1 MKYYISK
8 TDVEI
13 NEAGRLSGSERV
25 LTKPDTLRATKE
37 SLRRLT
43 AIGIENLH
51 ICEHPANSR
60 RWGKLQRA
68 QNKLRKTRMLTMAD
82 VAKDLEELNAESN
95 KEEENDS

>member
-13 NEAGRLSGSERV
+13 NEAGRRSGIERG
-25 LTKPDTLRATKE
+25 LTKPDTLRAAQN

-51 ICEHPANSR
+51 ICKHPTNSR

-68 QNKLRKTRMLTMAD
+68 QNKLRKTRKLTMAD
-82 VAKDLEELNAESN
+82 VAKDLAELEAES
-95 KEEENDS
+95 KEQENDS

>member
-25 LTKPDTLRATKE
+25 LTKPDTLKATQN

-51 ICEHPANSR
+51 ICKHPANSR

-68 QNKLRKTRMLTMAD
+68 QNKLRKTRKMTLAD
-82 VAKDLEELNAESN
+82 VAKDLAELDAES
-95 KEEENDS
+95 KEKENNS

>member
-13 NEAGRLSGSERV
+13 NEAGRLTGSERV
-25 LTKPDTLRATKE
+25 LTKPDTLKATKE
-37 SLRRLT
+37 ALRRYT

-51 ICEHPANSR
+51 ISKHPANSR

-68 QNKLRKTRMLTMAD
+68 QNKLRKTRKMTLAD
-82 VAKDLEELNAESN
+82 VAKDLAELEAESRE
-95 KEEENDS
+95 KENS

>member
-1 MKYYISK
+1 MKYYISI

-13 NEAGRLSGSERV
+13 NEAGRLSGCERV

-51 ICEHPANSR
+51 ICKHPANSR

-68 QNKLRKTRMLTMAD
+68 ANKLRKTRKLTMAD
-82 VAKDLEELNAESN
+82 VAKDLAELNAEN
-95 KEEENDS
+95 TEENDS

>member
-51 ICEHPANSR
+51 ICKHPANSR

-68 QNKLRKTRMLTMAD
+68 QNKLRKTRKLTMAD
-82 VAKDLEELNAESN
+82 VAKDLAELNAEN
-95 KEEENDS
+95 TEENDS

>member
-25 LTKPDTLRATKE
+25 LTKPDTRRATQN

-51 ICEHPANSR
+51 ICKHPANSR

-68 QNKLRKTRMLTMAD
+68 QNKLRKTRKMTLAD
-82 VAKDLEELNAESN
+82 VAKDLAELDAES
-95 KEEENDS
+95 KEKENNS

>member
-8 TDVEI
+8 TDVSI
-13 NEAGRLSGSERV
+13 DASGKLSGSERV
-25 LTKPDTLRATKE
+25 LTKPDTLRATQN

-51 ICEHPANSR
+51 ICKHPANSR

-68 QNKLRKTRMLTMAD
+68 QNKLRKTRKLTMAD
-82 VAKDLEELNAESN
+82 VAKDLEELNAESQ
-95 KEEENDS
+95 EQENDS

>member
-25 LTKPDTLRATKE
+25 LTKPDTLKATQN

-51 ICEHPANSR
+51 ICKHPANSR

-68 QNKLRKTRMLTMAD
+68 QNKLRKTRKMTLAD
-82 VAKDLEELNAESN
+82 VAKDLAELDAESRE
-95 KEEENDS
+95 KENNC

>member
-13 NEAGRLSGSERV
+13 NEAGRLTGRERV
-25 LTKPDTLRATKE
+25 LTKPDTLRATQN

-43 AIGIENLH
+43 ALGIENLH
-51 ICEHPANSR
+51 ICKHPANSR

-68 QNKLRKTRMLTMAD
+68 QNKLRKTRKMPLAD
-82 VAKDLEELNAESN
+82 VAKDLAELEAES
-95 KEEENDS
+95 KEKESNS

>member
-37 SLRRLT
+37 SFRRLT

-51 ICEHPANSR
+51 ICKHPANSR

-68 QNKLRKTRMLTMAD
+68 QNKLRKTRKLTMAD
-82 VAKDLEELNAESN
+82 VAKDLEEMNAESQEQEDN
-95 KEEENDS
+95 S

>member
-1 MKYYISK
+1 MKYYISI

-13 NEAGRLSGSERV
+13 NETGRLSGCERV

-51 ICEHPANSR
+51 ICKHPANSR

-68 QNKLRKTRMLTMAD
+68 QNKLRKTRKLTMAD
-82 VAKDLEELNAESN
+82 VAKDLAELNAEN
-95 KEEENDS
+95 TEENDS

>member
-1 MKYYISK
+1 MKYYISI

-13 NEAGRLSGSERV
+13 NEAGRLSGCERV

-51 ICEHPANSR
+51 ICKHPANSR

-68 QNKLRKTRMLTMAD
+68 QNKLRKTRKLTMAD
-82 VAKDLEELNAESN
+82 VAKDLAELNAEST
-95 KEEENDS
+95 EENDS

>member
-37 SLRRLT
+37 SFRRLT
-43 AIGIENLH
+43 AIGIDNLH
-51 ICEHPANSR
+51 ICKHPANSR

-68 QNKLRKTRMLTMAD
+68 QNKLRKTRKMTLAD
-82 VAKDLEELNAESN
+82 VAKDLAELDAESRE
-95 KEEENDS
+95 KENNC

>member
-25 LTKPDTLRATKE
+25 LTKPDTLKATQN

-51 ICEHPANSR
+51 ICKHPANSR

-68 QNKLRKTRMLTMAD
+68 QNKLRKTRKMTLAD
-82 VAKDLEELNAESN
+82 VAKDLAELDAESRE
-95 KEEENDS
+95 KENNS

>member
-25 LTKPDTLRATKE
+25 LTKPDTLKATQN

-51 ICEHPANSR
+51 ICKHPANSR

-68 QNKLRKTRMLTMAD
+68 QNKLRKTRKMTLAD
-82 VAKDLEELNAESN
+82 VAKDLADLDAESRE
-95 KEEENDS
+95 KENNS

>member
-1 MKYYISK
+1 MKYYISI

-13 NEAGRLSGSERV
+13 DEAGRLSGCERV

-51 ICEHPANSR
+51 ICKHPANSR

-68 QNKLRKTRMLTMAD
+68 QNKLRKTRKLTMAD
-82 VAKDLEELNAESN
+82 VAKDLAELNAEN
-95 KEEENDS
+95 TEENDS

>member
-13 NEAGRLSGSERV
+13 NEAGRLTGTERV

-37 SLRRLT
+37 SYRRYT
-43 AIGIENLH
+43 AIGIDNLH
-51 ICEHPANSR
+51 ICKHPANSR

-68 QNKLRKTRMLTMAD
+68 QNKLRKTRKLTMAD
-82 VAKDLEELNAESN
+82 VAKDLEELNAESQEQEDN
-95 KEEENDS
+95 S

>member
-51 ICEHPANSR
+51 LCEHPPNSR

-68 QNKLRKTRMLTMAD
+68 QNKLRKTRKLTMAD
-82 VAKDLEELNAESN
+82 VAKDLAELDAES
-95 KEEENDS
+95 KEQEDNS

>member
-13 NEAGRLSGSERV
+13 NEAGRLTGSERV

-37 SLRRLT
+37 ALRRYT

-51 ICEHPANSR
+51 ISEHPTNSR

-68 QNKLRKTRMLTMAD
+68 QNKLRKTRKMTLAD
-82 VAKDLEELNAESN
+82 VAKDLAELEAESRE
-95 KEEENDS
+95 KENS

>member
-13 NEAGRLSGSERV
+13 NEAGRLTGSERV
-25 LTKPDTLRATKE
+25 LTKPDTLKATKE
-37 SLRRLT
+37 ALRRYT

-51 ICEHPANSR
+51 ISKHPTNSR

-68 QNKLRKTRMLTMAD
+68 QNKLRKTRKMTLAD
-82 VAKDLEELNAESN
+82 VAKDLAELEAESRE
-95 KEEENDS
+95 KENS

>member
-25 LTKPDTLRATKE
+25 LTKPDTLRATQN

-51 ICEHPANSR
+51 ICKHPANSR

-68 QNKLRKTRMLTMAD
+68 QNKLRKTRKMTLAD
-82 VAKDLEELNAESN
+82 VAKDLAELEAES
-95 KEEENDS
+95 KEKENNS